1 MKQSLLIKN
10 VIHEGKQT
18 NILIEGNRFKNLH
31 AEEQT
36 EATTTID
43 ASGMAILPP
52 FYNTHTHAAMSLLRG
67 YADDMAL
74 DEWLTQH
81 IWPFEGRLTAK
92 HIYLG
97 NRLAILEMIKSG
109 TVFFND
115 MYFYIDEATRAVEE
129 MGVRASIGAT
139 VLKNH
144 PLSIEEERYCL
155 VREWT
160 DPTGGRICVTPTP
173 HAVYTVEEKSWLRTA
188 EFARELNAKLH
199 IHLSETLTEV
209 ENCVKAH
216 GMTPVRYL
224 NSLGV
229 LGPNVIAAHVVHV
242 DDEEIKILK
251 DNGVTISHNP
261 CSNMKL
267 SSGVFQYKKM
277 MDAGLKITLGTDG
290 NSSNNNLDM
299 RESMKFAALLAKVST
314 DDPAILPAQEIL
326 NWATVNGAQAFG
338 IDAGVIAEGKLADA
352 LLIKM
357 DNERMVPCHNII
369 SNWVY
374 SADSSCID
382 TVICDGKIIMQG
394 HHVDGEEEII
404 DSVKSIIPEL
414 K

>member
-1 MKQSLLIKN
+1 MEQSLLIKN
-10 VIHEGKQT
+10 VLHEGKET
-18 NILIEGNRFKNLH
+18 NILIEGNRFKSLQ
-31 AEEQT
+31 ADGQT
-36 EATTTID
+36 QASTVID
-43 ASGMAILPP
+43 AKGMAILPA

-74 DEWLTQH
+74 EEWLTNH
-81 IWPFEGRLTAK
+81 IWPFEARLTVEDL
-92 HIYLG
+92 YLG
-97 NRLAILEMIKSG
+97 MRLAILEMIKSG

-115 MYFYIDEATRAVEE
+115 MYFGIDESVRVVKE
-129 MGVRASIGAT
+129 MGIRASIGAT
-139 VLKNH
+139 VLGNH
-144 PLSIEEERYCL
+144 PRAIREDRYHII
-155 VREWT
+155 REWV
-160 DPTGGRICVTPTP
+160 DPTNGRICLTPAP
-173 HAVYTVEEKSWLRTA
+173 HAVYTVEEKSLRSSA
-188 EFARELNAKLH
+188 ELARETHTCWH
-199 IHLSETLTEV
+199 IHLSETRTEV

-242 DDEEIKILK
+242 DDEEIQILK
-251 DNGVTISHNP
+251 DNGVTIAHNP

-267 SSGVFQYKKM
+267 ASGVFPYRKM
-277 MDAGLKITLGTDG
+277 MDAGIKITLGTDG

-299 RESMKFAALLAKVST
+299 RESMKIAALLAKVST
-314 DDPAILPAQEIL
+314 GDPAILPAQEIL

-352 LLIKM
+352 LLVNM
-357 DNERMVPCHNII
+357 DNERMVPCHNIV

-404 DSVKSIIPEL
+404 AAIKNKYPER
-414 K
+414 